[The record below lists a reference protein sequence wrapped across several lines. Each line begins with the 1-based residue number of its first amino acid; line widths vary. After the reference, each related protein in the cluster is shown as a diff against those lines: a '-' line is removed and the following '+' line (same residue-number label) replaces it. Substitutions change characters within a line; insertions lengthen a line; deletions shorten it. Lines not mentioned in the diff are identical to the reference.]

1 VRKVKLELG
10 DVVKIKGT
18 NLTGTVIEKI
28 SRKDFLVQVGDQLFN
43 DDIFDK
49 TELELIRKKR
59 GTFE

>member
-1 VRKVKLELG
+1 MRKVKLELG